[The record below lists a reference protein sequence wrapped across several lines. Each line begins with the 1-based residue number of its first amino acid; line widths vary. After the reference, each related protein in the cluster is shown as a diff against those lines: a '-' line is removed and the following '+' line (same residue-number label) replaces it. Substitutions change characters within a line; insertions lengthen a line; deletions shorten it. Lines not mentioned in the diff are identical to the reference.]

1 VAELISDLGLPRTLG
16 DVGIKDDQWDK
27 IAEYGVKHPT
37 VLTNP
42 RPITKKGDIIEI
54 LKLAS

>member
-1 VAELISDLGLPRTLG
+1 LPRTLG

-42 RPITKKGDIIEI
+42 RPITKKSDIIEI

>member
-1 VAELISDLGLPRTLG
+1 MPRTLS
-16 DVGIKDDQWDK
+16 DVGIRNDQWDK

-37 VLTNP
+37 VLSNP
-42 RPITKKGDIIEI
+42 RPITKKSDIIEI